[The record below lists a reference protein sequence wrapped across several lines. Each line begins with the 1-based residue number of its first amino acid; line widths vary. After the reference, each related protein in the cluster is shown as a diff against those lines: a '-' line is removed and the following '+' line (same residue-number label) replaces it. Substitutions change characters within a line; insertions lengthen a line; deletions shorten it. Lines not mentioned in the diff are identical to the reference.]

1 MKQEKIVLL
10 KAEIYMLILCL
21 ICLMIS
27 LFFEPI
33 KTYDIAFAE
42 SNQSRTVGDFKT
54 VVATAHPDGVPQT
67 FEWSLTWDK
76 DKTSSVTYSVIKDKD
91 PYDYLSLEIDG
102 AECKITV
109 LKYHKVGITYTVY
122 LTLTAT
128 SKDNPN
134 CSATCSIKL
143 G

>member
-27 LFFEPI
+27 LYFEPI
-33 KTYDIAFAE
+33 KSYDIAFAE
-42 SNQSRTVGDFKT
+42 SNQSRAVGDFKT

-109 LKYHKVGITYTVY
+109 LKYHKVGITYIVY

-128 SKDNPN
+128 SKDNPD

>member
-1 MKQEKIVLL
+1 MKQEKTMLL
-10 KAEIYMLILCL
+10 KAEIYMLILYL

-27 LFFEPI
+27 LCFEPI
-33 KTYDIAFAE
+33 KSYDIAFAE
-42 SNQSRTVGDFKT
+42 SNQTRAVGDSKT

-76 DKTSSVTYSVIKDKD
+76 SKTSSITYSVIKDKD

-109 LKYHKVGITYTVY
+109 LK
-122 LTLTAT
+122 
-128 SKDNPN
+128 
-134 CSATCSIKL
+134 
-143 G
+143 

>member
-1 MKQEKIVLL
+1 MKQERLVLL

-27 LFFEPI
+27 LYFEPI
-33 KTYDIAFAE
+33 KSYDIAFAQ
-42 SNQSRTVGDFKT
+42 SNQSKAVSDSKT
-54 VVATAHPDGVPQT
+54 VIATAHPDGVPQT

-128 SKDNPN
+128 SKDNPD

>member
-27 LFFEPI
+27 LYFEPI
-33 KTYDIAFAE
+33 KSYDIAFAQ
-42 SNQSRTVGDFKT
+42 SNQTRAVGDSKT
-54 VVATAHPDGVPQT
+54 VVATAHPDGVPQI

-76 DKTSSVTYSVIKDKD
+76 DRTSSITYSVIKDKD

-109 LKYHKVGITYTVY
+109 LKYYKVGITYTVY

-128 SKDNPN
+128 SKDNPD

>member
-1 MKQEKIVLL
+1 MKKEKTMLL
-10 KAEIYMLILCL
+10 KVEIYMLILCL

-27 LFFEPI
+27 LYFEPI
-33 KTYDIAFAE
+33 KSYDIAFAQ
-42 SNQSRTVGDFKT
+42 SNQTRVVGDFKT

>member
-1 MKQEKIVLL
+1 MKQEKTMLL
-10 KAEIYMLILCL
+10 KAEFYMLILCL

-27 LFFEPI
+27 LCFEPT

-42 SNQSRTVGDFKT
+42 SNQTRAVCDSKT
-54 VVATAHPDGVPQT
+54 VVATAHPNGVPQT

-91 PYDYLSLEIDG
+91 PYDYLNLEIDG

-128 SKDNPN
+128 SKDNPD

>member
-10 KAEIYMLILCL
+10 KTEICMLILCL

-27 LFFEPI
+27 LCFEPT

-42 SNQSRTVGDFKT
+42 SNQARAVGDSKT

-76 DKTSSVTYSVIKDKD
+76 DKTSSITYAVIKDKD

-128 SKDNPN
+128 SKDNPD

>member
-1 MKQEKIVLL
+1 
-10 KAEIYMLILCL
+10 
-21 ICLMIS
+21 MIS
-27 LFFEPI
+27 LCFEPI
-33 KTYDIAFAE
+33 KSYDIAFAE
-42 SNQSRTVGDFKT
+42 SNQTRAVGDSKT

-76 DKTSSVTYSVIKDKD
+76 SKTSSITYSVIKDKD

-128 SKDNPN
+128 SKDNPD

>member
-1 MKQEKIVLL
+1 MKQEKTVLL

-21 ICLMIS
+21 ICLIIS
-27 LFFEPI
+27 LWFEST
-33 KTYDIAFAE
+33 KTYDIAFAQ
-42 SNQSRTVGDFKT
+42 SNQSRAVGDSKT

-128 SKDNPN
+128 SKDNPD

>member
-1 MKQEKIVLL
+1 MKQEKTVLL

-27 LFFEPI
+27 LRFEST

-42 SNQSRTVGDFKT
+42 SNQSRAVGDSQT
-54 VVATAHPDGVPQT
+54 VIATAHPDGVPQN
-67 FEWSLTWDK
+67 FKWALEWDK
-76 DKTSSVTYSVIKDKD
+76 EKTSAITYSVIKDKN

-102 AECKITV
+102 AACKITV

-128 SKDNPN
+128 SKDNPD

>member
-1 MKQEKIVLL
+1 MKQEKTVLL

-21 ICLMIS
+21 ICLIIS
-27 LFFEPI
+27 LWFEPT
-33 KTYDIAFAE
+33 KTYDIAFAQ
-42 SNQSRTVGDFKT
+42 SNQTRTVGDSKT
-54 VVATAHPDGVPQT
+54 VIATAHPDGVPQT

-109 LKYHKVGITYTVY
+109 LKYYKVGITYTVY

-128 SKDNPN
+128 SKDNPD

>member
-1 MKQEKIVLL
+1 MKQGKTALL

-21 ICLMIS
+21 ICLIIS
-27 LFFEPI
+27 LCFEPI
-33 KTYDIAFAE
+33 KSYDIAFAE
-42 SNQSRTVGDFKT
+42 SNQSRAIGDSKT
-54 VVATAHPDGVPQT
+54 VVATAHPGGVPQT

-76 DKTSSVTYSVIKDKD
+76 DKTLSVTYSVIKDKD

-128 SKDNPN
+128 SKDNPD

>member
-27 LFFEPI
+27 LCFEPI
-33 KTYDIAFAE
+33 KSYVIAFAE
-42 SNQSRTVGDFKT
+42 SSQTRAVGDSKT

-67 FEWSLTWDK
+67 FEWSLTWNK
-76 DKTSSVTYSVIKDKD
+76 DKTSSITYAVIKDKD

-102 AECKITV
+102 SECKITV

-128 SKDNPN
+128 SKDNPD

>member
-1 MKQEKIVLL
+1 MKKEKTVLL

-27 LFFEPI
+27 LCFEPI
-33 KTYDIAFAE
+33 KSYDIAFAQ
-42 SNQSRTVGDFKT
+42 SNQSRAVGDSKT

-91 PYDYLSLEIDG
+91 PYDYLSLETNG
-102 AECKITV
+102 SECKITV

-128 SKDNPN
+128 SIDNPD
-134 CSATCSIKL
+134 CSAKCSIKL

>member
-1 MKQEKIVLL
+1 MKQEKTVLL
-10 KAEIYMLILCL
+10 KAEICMLILCL

-27 LFFEPI
+27 LCFEPI
-33 KTYDIAFAE
+33 KSYDIAFAE
-42 SNQSRTVGDFKT
+42 SNQTRAVGDSKI

-67 FEWSLTWDK
+67 FEWTLTWDK
-76 DKTSSVTYSVIKDKD
+76 DKTSSITYAVIKDKD

-102 AECKITV
+102 GECKITV

-128 SKDNPN
+128 SKDNPD

>member
-1 MKQEKIVLL
+1 MKQEKTVLL

-27 LFFEPI
+27 LRFEST

-42 SNQSRTVGDFKT
+42 SNQSRAVGDSKT
-54 VVATAHPDGVPQT
+54 VVATAHPDGVPQN
-67 FEWSLTWDK
+67 FKWALEWDK
-76 DKTSSVTYSVIKDKD
+76 EKTSAITYSVIKDKN

-102 AECKITV
+102 AACKITV

-128 SKDNPN
+128 SKDNPD

>member
-27 LFFEPI
+27 HCFEPI
-33 KTYDIAFAE
+33 KSYDIAFAQ
-42 SNQSRTVGDFKT
+42 SNQPRAVGDSKT
-54 VVATAHPDGVPQT
+54 VIATAHPDGVPQT

-91 PYDYLSLEIDG
+91 PYDYLSLEISG
-102 AECKITV
+102 AECKITL

-128 SKDNPN
+128 SNDNPD

>member
-27 LFFEPI
+27 LCFEPT
-33 KTYDIAFAE
+33 KSYDIAFAE
-42 SNQSRTVGDFKT
+42 SNQSRAVGDSKT

-76 DKTSSVTYSVIKDKD
+76 DKTSSITYSVIKDKD

-109 LKYHKVGITYTVY
+109 LKYHKVGITYKVY
-122 LTLTAT
+122 LTLTVV
-128 SKDNPN
+128 SKDNPE
-134 CSATCSIKL
+134 CSAQCSIKL

>member
-1 MKQEKIVLL
+1 MKQEKTVLL
-10 KAEIYMLILCL
+10 KAEILMLILCL
-21 ICLMIS
+21 ICLLFS
-27 LFFEPI
+27 LCFEPA
-33 KTYDIAFAE
+33 KSYDIAFADSVE
-42 SNQSRTVGDFKT
+42 TRAVGDSKT

-102 AECKITV
+102 AECKISV

-128 SKDNPN
+128 SKDNPD
-134 CSATCSIKL
+134 CSAICSIKL

>member
-1 MKQEKIVLL
+1 MKQEKTVLL

-21 ICLMIS
+21 ICLVIS
-27 LFFEPI
+27 LCFEPI
-33 KTYDIAFAE
+33 KSYDIAFAQ
-42 SNQSRTVGDFKT
+42 SNQSRAVGDSKT
-54 VVATAHPDGVPQT
+54 VVATAHPDCVPQT

-76 DKTSSVTYSVIKDKD
+76 DKTSSITYSVIKDKD

-102 AECKITV
+102 AECRITV

-128 SKDNPN
+128 SKDNPD
-134 CSATCSIKL
+134 CSAICSIKL

>member
-1 MKQEKIVLL
+1 
-10 KAEIYMLILCL
+10 
-21 ICLMIS
+21 MIS
-27 LFFEPI
+27 LCFEPI
-33 KTYDIAFAE
+33 KSYDIAFAE
-42 SNQSRTVGDFKT
+42 SNQTRAVGDSKT

-76 DKTSSVTYSVIKDKD
+76 DKTSSITYAVIKDKD

-128 SKDNPN
+128 SKDNPD

>member
-27 LFFEPI
+27 LYFEPI
-33 KTYDIAFAE
+33 KSYDIAFAQ
-42 SNQSRTVGDFKT
+42 SNQSRAVGDFKT

-109 LKYHKVGITYTVY
+109 LKYHKVGITYIVY

-128 SKDNPN
+128 SKDNPD

>member
-1 MKQEKIVLL
+1 MKQEKTVLL

-27 LFFEPI
+27 LCFEPI
-33 KTYDIAFAE
+33 KSYDIAFAQ
-42 SNQSRTVGDFKT
+42 SNQSRAVADSKT
-54 VVATAHPDGVPQT
+54 VIATAYPDGVPQT

-91 PYDYLSLEIDG
+91 PYDYLSIDIDG

-122 LTLTAT
+122 LMLTAT
-128 SKDNPN
+128 SKDNPD

>member
-1 MKQEKIVLL
+1 MKQEKTMLL
-10 KAEIYMLILCL
+10 KAEIYLLILCL

-27 LFFEPI
+27 LYFEPI
-33 KTYDIAFAE
+33 KSYDIAFAQ
-42 SNQSRTVGDFKT
+42 SNQSRAVGDSKT

-76 DKTSSVTYSVIKDKD
+76 DKTSSVTYSVIKDKN
-91 PYDYLSLEIDG
+91 PYDYLSLEIDD

-109 LKYHKVGITYTVY
+109 LKYHKVGIIYTVY

-128 SKDNPN
+128 SKDNPD

>member
-27 LFFEPI
+27 LYFEPI
-33 KTYDIAFAE
+33 KSHDIAFAQ
-42 SNQSRTVGDFKT
+42 SNQSRTVGDSKT

-102 AECKITV
+102 AECKITM

-128 SKDNPN
+128 SKDNPD

>member
-1 MKQEKIVLL
+1 MKQEKTVLL
-10 KAEIYMLILCL
+10 KAEICMLILCL
-21 ICLMIS
+21 ICLMI
-27 LFFEPI
+27 LLCFEPA

-42 SNQSRTVGDFKT
+42 SNQTRAVGDSKI

-67 FEWSLTWDK
+67 FEWTLTWDK
-76 DKTSSVTYSVIKDKD
+76 DKTSSITYAVIKDKD

-102 AECKITV
+102 GECKITV

-128 SKDNPN
+128 SKDNPD

>member
-1 MKQEKIVLL
+1 
-10 KAEIYMLILCL
+10 
-21 ICLMIS
+21 MIS
-27 LFFEPI
+27 LCFEPI
-33 KTYDIAFAE
+33 KSYDIAFAE
-42 SNQSRTVGDFKT
+42 SNQARAVGDSKT

-76 DKTSSVTYSVIKDKD
+76 SKTSSITYSVIKDKD

-128 SKDNPN
+128 SKDNPD

>member
-27 LFFEPI
+27 LCFEPI
-33 KTYDIAFAE
+33 KSYDIAFAQ
-42 SNQSRTVGDFKT
+42 SNQSRAVGDSKT

-67 FEWSLTWDK
+67 FEWALTWDK

-109 LKYHKVGITYTVY
+109 LKYHKVGITYAVY

-128 SKDNPN
+128 SKDNPD

>member
-10 KAEIYMLILCL
+10 KAEFYMLILSL

-27 LFFEPI
+27 LCFEPI
-33 KTYDIAFAE
+33 KSYDIAFAE
-42 SNQSRTVGDFKT
+42 SNQTRAVGDSKT
-54 VVATAHPDGVPQT
+54 VIATAHPDGVPQT

-91 PYDYLSLEIDG
+91 PYDYLSIEIDG
-102 AECKITV
+102 TECKITV

-128 SKDNPN
+128 SKDNPD
-134 CSATCSIKL
+134 CSASCSIKL

>member
-10 KAEIYMLILCL
+10 KAEIYMLILSL

-27 LFFEPI
+27 LCFEPI
-33 KTYDIAFAE
+33 KSYDIAFAQ
-42 SNQSRTVGDFKT
+42 SNQSRAVGDFKT

-67 FEWSLTWDK
+67 FEWPLTWDK

-122 LTLTAT
+122 LKLTAT
-128 SKDNPN
+128 SKDSPD

>member
-1 MKQEKIVLL
+1 MKQEKTMLL

-27 LFFEPI
+27 LCFEPI
-33 KTYDIAFAE
+33 KPYDIAFAE
-42 SNQSRTVGDFKT
+42 SNQTRAVGYSKT

-76 DKTSSVTYSVIKDKD
+76 SKTSSITYSVIKDKD
-91 PYDYLSLEIDG
+91 PYDYLSLAIDG

-128 SKDNPN
+128 SKDNPD

>member
-1 MKQEKIVLL
+1 MKKEKTMLL
-10 KAEIYMLILCL
+10 KVEIYMLILCL

-27 LFFEPI
+27 LYFEPI
-33 KTYDIAFAE
+33 KSYDIAFA
-42 SNQSRTVGDFKT
+42 QSDQTRAVGDSKT

-122 LTLTAT
+122 LTLMAT
-128 SKDNPN
+128 SIDNPD

>member
-27 LFFEPI
+27 FCFEPI
-33 KTYDIAFAE
+33 KSYDIAFAQ
-42 SNQSRTVGDFKT
+42 SNQSKAVGDSKT

-128 SKDNPN
+128 SKDNPD

>member
-1 MKQEKIVLL
+1 MKQEKTTLL
-10 KAEIYMLILCL
+10 KAEICMLIICL

-27 LFFEPI
+27 LCFEPI
-33 KTYDIAFAE
+33 KSYDIAFAD
-42 SNQSRTVGDFKT
+42 SGTKWSVGDSQT
-54 VVATAHPDGVPQT
+54 VIATAHPDGVPQT

-76 DKTSSVTYSVIKDKD
+76 SKTSSITYSVIKDKD

-128 SKDNPN
+128 SKDNPD
-134 CSATCSIKL
+134 CRATCSIKL

>member
-10 KAEIYMLILCL
+10 KTEICMLILCL

-27 LFFEPI
+27 LCFEPT

-42 SNQSRTVGDFKT
+42 SNQARAVGDSKTVG
-54 VVATAHPDGVPQT
+54 ATAHPDGVPQT

-76 DKTSSVTYSVIKDKD
+76 DKTSSITYAVIKDKD

-128 SKDNPN
+128 SKDNPD

>member
-1 MKQEKIVLL
+1 MKQEKLVLL

-27 LFFEPI
+27 LCFEPV
-33 KTYDIAFAE
+33 KSYDIAFAE
-42 SNQSRTVGDFKT
+42 SNQTRAIGDSKT
-54 VVATAHPDGVPQT
+54 IVATAHPDGVPQT

-76 DKTSSVTYSVIKDKD
+76 DKTSSITYAVIKDKD

-128 SKDNPN
+128 SKDNPV